1 MKTELAQE
9 EVDAIIRTKRKARE
23 PKACYP
29 CHTRK
34 VKCDRNLPCDAC
46 VKRDHPDLCSHERPS
61 KKQQSLPIGGVPHGA
76 SHAEDAEYS
85 SRPGTPSLNA
95 ALFQDASGPK
105 VTLAKDEWD
114 RMCVKL
120 RVMEDTI
127 TQLRS
132 GMADLSRT
140 APGEA
145 FSSSHSYEPS
155 SEREGIHAP
164 NDLGNGTVH
173 LGSRSLVAYMM
184 GLGRSKASQDAA
196 KTILEDSILPKLGL
210 DNESTLYPFVD
221 LWSTEATAFDVT
233 GLCQALPEDVQC
245 RE

>member
-9 EVDAIIRTKRKARE
+9 EVDAIIRAKRKARE

-46 VKRDHPDLCSHERPS
+46 VKRDHPDLCSYERPS
-61 KKQQSLPIGGVPHGA
+61 KKRQSLSIGAPPYSS
-76 SHAEDAEYS
+76 SHAEDVDYLSHAGSPSYS
-85 SRPGTPSLNA
+85 ATL
-95 ALFQDASGPK
+95 LQDAGGAK
-105 VTLAKDEWD
+105 VTVAKDEWD
-114 RMCVKL
+114 RMCAKL
-120 RVMEDTI
+120 RAMEETI

-132 GMADLSRT
+132 GMEDLGGS

-145 FSSSHSYEPS
+145 PSNSRSDEVS

-164 NDLGNGTVH
+164 NDLGSGTVH
-173 LGSRSLVAYMM
+173 LGSRSVVAYMM
-184 GLGRSKASQDAA
+184 GLGRNKASHDAA

-233 GLCQALPEDVQC
+233 GLCQALPEDIQC